1 MTTNRSSVTSGTK
14 WEKLAGYARA
24 VRVGNHIWVSG
35 TTATNGEGTLV
46 GVGDPAAQMRFVL
59 SKIELALGQLG
70 ASLKDVVRTRVY
82 VSDIAHWEPVARV
95 HGEVFAEIQP
105 ANTLVESRLVGA
117 EYLVEVEAE
126 AVIVIDEVTHSNYNL
141 SQ

>member
-1 MTTNRSSVTSGTK
+1 MTTTNRSFVTSGTQ

-35 TTATNGEGTLV
+35 TTATDGEGTLI
-46 GVGDPAAQMRFVL
+46 GAGDPAAQMRFVL
-59 SKIELALGQLG
+59 GKIERALQQLG
-70 ASLKDVVRTRVY
+70 ASLGDVVRTRVY
-82 VSDIAHWEPVARV
+82 VSDIAYWEPVARV

-105 ANTLVESRLVGA
+105 ANTLVESRLVGS

-126 AVIVIDEVTHSNYNL
+126 AVIL
-141 SQ
+141 

>member
-1 MTTNRSSVTSGTK
+1 MTTTNRSFVTSGTK

-35 TTATNGEGTLV
+35 TTATDGAGSLI
-46 GVGDPAAQMRFVL
+46 GAGDPAAQMRFVL
-59 SKIELALGQLG
+59 GKIERALQQLS
-70 ASLKDVVRTRVY
+70 ASLGDVVRTRVY
-82 VSDIAHWEPVARV
+82 VSDIAYWEPVARV

-126 AVIVIDEVTHSNYNL
+126 AVIL
-141 SQ
+141 

>member
-1 MTTNRSSVTSGTK
+1 MTTTNRSSVTSGTK

-35 TTATNGEGTLV
+35 TTAIDGEGTLI
-46 GVGDPAAQMRFVL
+46 GAGDPAAQMRFVL
-59 SKIELALGQLG
+59 SKIERALGQLG

-117 EYLVEVEAE
+117 EYLVEVEVE
-126 AVIVIDEVTHSNYNL
+126 AIIG
-141 SQ
+141 